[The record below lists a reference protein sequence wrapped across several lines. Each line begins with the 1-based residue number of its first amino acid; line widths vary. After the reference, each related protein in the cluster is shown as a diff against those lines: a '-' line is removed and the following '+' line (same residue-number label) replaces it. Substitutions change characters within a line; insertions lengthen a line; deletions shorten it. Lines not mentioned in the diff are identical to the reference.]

1 MQNRFEFEKFTS
13 YIKKRLV
20 YNMMQVCESF
30 YRGGLF
36 YSSDG
41 TIEGEEKK
49 LDSKTSLTSMEQMI
63 LSKMTDECH
72 QSFFLIS
79 NTYRL
84 KNNCSAAHALSEVLF
99 SNTSAECNG
108 AVQLAYYLT
117 LLDAFI
123 FFYGKEGKNKFD
135 EVFASDADNCGFN
148 FGRMGNYLSEDE
160 TDPISPQHYFMKY
173 EKTISLQQV
182 IATPEEYIGCRFR
195 ISNHD
200 DYLKKHPDGSA
211 QGWNIVF
218 VGLKN
223 NEPMFMGATQK
234 NSVYAM
240 TLNEFKK
247 LCVSEYNLPPT
258 SFAQSLTYKELI
270 NINDVKFLNGS
281 IGFNYEKLYEELSD
295 IKRLKKNI
303 FDYYKI
309 YSTTKIP
316 PMNSEAAAPIH
327 SRFFMHPKEIVA
339 TRKEQNFTDDM
350 QLSKQHYPRKTGTR

>member
-1 MQNRFEFEKFTS
+1 MQNRFEFEKFIT
-13 YIKKRLV
+13 YMKKRLV

-30 YRGGLF
+30 HRGGLF
-36 YSSDG
+36 YSSD
-41 TIEGEEKK
+41 EAVEAREKE

-63 LSKMTDECH
+63 LSKMDDEYH
-72 QSFFLIS
+72 QTIFLIS

-84 KNNCSAAHALSEVLF
+84 KKDHSASHALSELLF

-108 AVQLAYYLT
+108 AIQLAYYLT

-123 FFYGKEGKNKFD
+123 FFYDKNGKNKFD
-135 EVFASDADNCGFN
+135 EVFANDGDNCGFN
-148 FGRMGNYLSEDE
+148 FGRMGNCFSGDE
-160 TDPISPQHYFMKY
+160 SDPMSPQHYFMKY
-173 EKTISLQQV
+173 DKDINLQQV
-182 IATPEEYIGCRFR
+182 MSAPEEYIGCRFR
-195 ISNHD
+195 IRNHD
-200 DYLKKHPDGSA
+200 DYLKKHPHGSA

-234 NSVYAM
+234 NAIYTM

-258 SFAQSLTYKELI
+258 AFAKSPTYKTLI

-295 IKRLKKNI
+295 IKQLKKNI
-303 FDYYKI
+303 SNFYKI
-309 YSTTKIP
+309 YSTIKIP
-316 PMNSEAAAPIH
+316 PMSSEAAAPIY
-327 SRFFMHPKEIVA
+327 SRFFMHPKEVVA
-339 TRKEQNFTDDM
+339 ARKEQNFTDDM
-350 QLSKQHYPRKTGTR
+350 QLSKYSRTTKTW